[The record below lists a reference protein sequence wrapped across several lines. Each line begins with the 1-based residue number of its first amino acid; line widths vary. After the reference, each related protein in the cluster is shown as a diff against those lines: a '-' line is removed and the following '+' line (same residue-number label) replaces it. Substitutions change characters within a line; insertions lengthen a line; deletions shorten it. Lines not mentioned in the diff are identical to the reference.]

1 MLVHISL
8 MYMWKTLAK
17 LTPCSTVW
25 CFVSYEMYIKRLKC
39 KSLHYKKTLQL
50 SLITMNFLLIFLFTY
65 NNFGGLFKSTQHG
78 HWLSFV
84 FVFWMQVCINLK
96 SALHHIANT
105 DMQRGQGM
113 IHLTEWYLHWGKTGV
128 LFNVT
133 YIHSKTGSS
142 VGTTILSGQEKKS
155 WENLYL
161 KKKLYGQ
168 VKRFH
173 TPNMMICSAAAE
185 RQFK

>member
-1 MLVHISL
+1 MLCVIWNV
-8 MYMWKTLAK
+8 YKTL
-17 LTPCSTVW
+17 
-25 CFVSYEMYIKRLKC
+25 
-39 KSLHYKKTLQL
+39 KKTLQL

-65 NNFGGLFKSTQHG
+65 NYSGGFFSDFLFKSTQHG
-78 HWLSFV
+78 HWLSFL
-84 FVFWMQVCINLK
+84 FVFWMRVCINLFIILPSLTCK
-96 SALHHIANT
+96 EA
-105 DMQRGQGM
+105 RGW
-113 IHLTEWYLHWGKTGV
+113 IHLTKWYLHWGKTGV

-133 YIHSKTGSS
+133 YIHSKTWSS
-142 VGTTILSGQEKKS
+142 IGTTILSGQEKKS
-155 WENLYL
+155 WKNLYL